1 MLAVNN
7 VDARYATDF
16 SEISEKLLPSVV
28 NISTTAKSDVNNAKP
43 DATQRLFEDFFR
55 GSPVRPRFDNP
66 SRKANSLGS
75 GFIISEDGY
84 IVTNNHV
91 IDGADVITVTLHNKK
106 RFEAKLIG
114 QDAKT
119 DLALIKIDT
128 EDDLVATRWGDSN
141 KQKVGQWVIAIGN
154 PFGLGGTVT
163 AGIISALG
171 RDIRDG
177 PYDAYIQT
185 DAAINPG
192 NSGGPM
198 FNMSG
203 EVIGIN
209 RSIVTPSGG
218 NVGLGFAVPSHIAK
232 TVVEQII
239 KYGKPRRGWLG
250 VSIET
255 VNDVIAKS
263 LGLQEASGAL
273 VGEVMADGPAQV
285 AGFQAGDVILEF
297 DGQKITEMR
306 ALPIIVANTEIG
318 KRVKVLLWRDGKT
331 IVKMVE
337 VGNLEKAEENGLVE
351 VSDNTNGSTQTPNA
365 VVLLGMKLA
374 PISNAIKQKFRIK
387 HEYKGLVVVGFDD
400 SYQQS
405 TANVRV
411 GFTLIS
417 INNKPVSSVAMAK
430 KIINSA
436 KKMGAVIGRFANQQ
450 GQKMYIGL
458 DLQ

>member
-1 MLAVNN
+1 
-7 VDARYATDF
+7 
-16 SEISEKLLPSVV
+16 
-28 NISTTAKSDVNNAKP
+28 
-43 DATQRLFEDFFR
+43 
-55 GSPVRPRFDNP
+55 
-66 SRKANSLGS
+66 
-75 GFIISEDGY
+75 
-84 IVTNNHV
+84 
-91 IDGADVITVTLHNKK
+91 
-106 RFEAKLIG
+106 
-114 QDAKT
+114 
-119 DLALIKIDT
+119 
-128 EDDLVATRWGDSN
+128 
-141 KQKVGQWVIAIGN
+141 
-154 PFGLGGTVT
+154 
-163 AGIISALG
+163 
-171 RDIRDG
+171 
-177 PYDAYIQT
+177 
-185 DAAINPG
+185 
-192 NSGGPM
+192 
-198 FNMSG
+198 MSG